1 MTDLNLIEDQ
11 KLWEMDG
18 VERGVRR
25 YRKELQKS
33 LEGGSEAE
41 TPPGERMML
50 HVMGDL
56 VPAVERAQEM
66 ASESL
71 NANGRPYA
79 WALPISILSAEKWA
93 LIAARTA
100 LSFARS
106 ERPVTQVA
114 LAIANAAKNEV
125 EFQNFKKAEADKAKR
140 ETEYVSLYERM
151 SRKMKTFSPRTVRK
165 WMKKCEAFEKA
176 EWSKNEKVQVGSM
189 LAHILVTDTEWFEH
203 RIIATV
209 SRGVVTTTASLV
221 LTERASEFLNLAHAQ
236 SELTRP
242 WMLPMLCQPNDWRS
256 THEAE

>member
-25 YRKELQKS
+25 YRKDLQKS
-33 LEGGSEAE
+33 LQSGAEAE

-50 HVMGDL
+50 AIMKEL
-56 VPAVERAQEM
+56 VPAIEREQE
-66 ASESL
+66 
-71 NANGRPYA
+71 NGVAMREGAPYA
-79 WALPISILSAEKWA
+79 WALPLNSLSSEKWA

-106 ERPVTQVA
+106 ERPLTQVA
-114 LAIANAAKNEV
+114 LGIANAGRNEV
-125 EFQNFKKAEADKAKR
+125 EFENFKKAEAAKAKR
-140 ETEYVSLYERM
+140 DDDYVSLFDRM

-176 EWSKNEKVQVGSM
+176 EWSKSEKLQVGSL
-189 LAHILVTDTEWFEH
+189 LAHILVTDVGGWFEH
-203 RIIATV
+203 RIISAV
-209 SRGVVTTTASLV
+209 SRGVVTTTASLS
-221 LTERASEFLNLAHAQ
+221 LTPNALDFLNTQHAQ

-242 WMLPMLCQPNDWRS
+242 WMLPMICQPNDWRS